1 MWPYHKELSR
11 KLYVEDHPKVGS
23 CYYNLVNDHWN
34 LGENEEAKKCDEKA
48 LMIRKKTHSEEH
60 PDVARSYGNLGS
72 DYTALQR
79 YDETEECFEKT
90 LMV

>member
-1 MWPYHKELSR
+1 M
-11 KLYVEDHPKVGS
+11 
-23 CYYNLVNDHWN
+23 VNDHWN

-48 LMIRKKTHSEEH
+48 LMVRKKTHGEEH

-79 YDETEECFEKT
+79 YEDTEECFEKT
-90 LMV
+90 LMVEKKQLCETNILTHNPQLLHADMR